1 MDDYSDEV
9 ALMQAQ
15 LDVQVAR
22 INLYTYA
29 VQRQRARLRQQK
41 KRRRRF
47 WFRPWLGIERRRSF
61 GLYDQLMVE
70 LRAEDHNSFCNFMRM
85 PPDMFSEILRRVGPR
100 ITKKHTWF
108 RAPIE
113 PGMKLAITLR
123 HLASGA
129 KYMDMRYGWRVP
141 HNTISKIV
149 REVCGAIVDEYM
161 NEVMAVPTSPEEWRV
176 IADGFRTKW
185 NFPHTLGALDGKH
198 VAVRCPPKSGSTYFN
213 YKKFFSIVLL
223 ALVDADYKIIW
234 ADIGG
239 RGAASDAQIWNDSD
253 LKEATESGEINHPP
267 PDPLPN
273 DTQSVDWFYIGD
285 DAFGL
290 RNFMQKPFSQR
301 SLTREERIFNY
312 RLSRARRVSE
322 NAFGIL
328 ANRFQVMLTTMQH
341 DPATVRLIT
350 TTCIVLHNLM
360 RTRYPTMQNQLVD
373 REDANHQLIPGAW
386 RQDRHMEDCVTV
398 QGPNTGNKE
407 GKRLRNLIKHWVNSD
422 AGEVSWQD
430 NMI

>member
-253 LKEATESGEINHPP
+253 LKGQ
-267 PDPLPN
+267 
-273 DTQSVDWFYIGD
+273 QSLEKSTIPRQILSQMTLSPSIG
-285 DAFGL
+285 
-290 RNFMQKPFSQR
+290 S
-301 SLTREERIFNY
+301 I
-312 RLSRARRVSE
+312 
-322 NAFGIL
+322 
-328 ANRFQVMLTTMQH
+328 
-341 DPATVRLIT
+341 
-350 TTCIVLHNLM
+350 
-360 RTRYPTMQNQLVD
+360 
-373 REDANHQLIPGAW
+373 
-386 RQDRHMEDCVTV
+386 
-398 QGPNTGNKE
+398 
-407 GKRLRNLIKHWVNSD
+407 
-422 AGEVSWQD
+422 
-430 NMI
+430 